1 MAKEYEWSAA
11 LTVDSGGYSGE
22 LIAIYQG
29 DQKLYEGAV
38 YPEQTPMTKDTGWNR
53 TSDLTG
59 TGTYTYVYRDSDSG
73 DNNASMKVEVTVRDD
88 WQVSINGRNYMD
100 VTVHTVITSVQ
111 RTWGGGAVNAN
122 RHLWARREAGGANY
136 FDFIDNGSTVHDILR
151 AAYPDERD
159 PKIDMGTY
167 TFTLAPGEDAKRAT
181 VYWRNTTVGYESLD
195 IPNIYTDILGVGVHF
210 KNILPPDYRPG
221 TTLKSAYQYG
231 PVSDGVWR
239 SHNREQGACHIRD
252 SEGGSHWK
260 ECRTINGS
268 EGGMGNPPSIL
279 LADNVDNRWRNQKL
293 LGQE

>member
-29 DQKLYEGAV
+29 DHKLFEGAV
-38 YPEQTPMTKDTGWNR
+38 YPEETPMTKDTGWNR

-73 DNNASMKVEVTVRDD
+73 DNDASMKVEVTVRDD
-88 WQVSINGRNYMD
+88 WQVSINGRNYMN

-181 VYWRNTTVGYESLD
+181 VYWRNTTVGYESLAV
-195 IPNIYTDILGVGVHF
+195 PNIYTDILGVGVHF
-210 KNILPPDYRPG
+210 KNILPRDYRPG
-221 TTLKSAYQYG
+221 ASLDTNTS
-231 PVSDGVWR
+231 VWK
-239 SHNREQGACHIRD
+239 SHNRERGACHVLKN
-252 SEGGSHWK
+252 GVWQ
-260 ECRTINGS
+260 ECRTVGGD
-268 EGGMGNPPSIL
+268 EGEKGNPPLIL
-279 LADNVDNRWRNQKL
+279 TAANANSWRNQRLIGK
-293 LGQE
+293 Q